1 MDLEKTIEKV
11 KNSCDNYIDP
21 DLVINHINKDYFI
34 LNTKSDYVFI
44 NCGLVVPI
52 PFLNEFDIFS
62 TKKETIKVSN
72 EEFIEF
78 TPLTERY
85 FGILYINKE
94 EYILGTIDLC
104 HCSVNSTFTPLKNR
118 NNTLYKKLDEI
129 ATSLMC

>member
-11 KNSCDNYIDP
+11 KNSCDSYIDS
-21 DLVINHINKDYFI
+21 DLAINHINKDYFI
-34 LNTKSDYVFI
+34 LNSPSDYVFI

-52 PFLNEFDIFS
+52 PLLNEFDIYS
-62 TKKETIKVSN
+62 VKKETVKVSQ
-72 EEFIEF
+72 EEFKEF

-94 EYILGTIDLC
+94 EYILWTIDLC
-104 HCSVNSTFTPLKNR
+104 HCSVNSVFTPLKKSNKI
-118 NNTLYKKLDEI
+118 LYKKLDEI